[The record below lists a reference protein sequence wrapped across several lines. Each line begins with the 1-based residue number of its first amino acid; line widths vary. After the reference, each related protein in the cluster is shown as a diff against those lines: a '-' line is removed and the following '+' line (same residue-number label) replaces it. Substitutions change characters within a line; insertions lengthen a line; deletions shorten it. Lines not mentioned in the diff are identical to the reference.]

1 MNSKSNSGDLMS
13 KKTDGNDGDSS
24 AVPIKQTGRTG
35 DSSPKLS
42 PASSATT
49 VLPPP
54 YQSSRAAKPVTLPPN
69 LSSEV
74 LAVDTVDDHGRKST
88 TAAIH
93 FRMQTSSSPISTP
106 RALSFPSPTKTS
118 SSLIFNSDK
127 DLKLSHLY
135 LTQPRAL
142 SSPGLELSL
151 LHLTQPR
158 ALSTPSLEFSLPLRF
173 GFQASLRLW
182 KVQML
187 YPSL

>member
-74 LAVDTVDDHGRKST
+74 LAVDTVDDHGRSV
-88 TAAIH
+88 
-93 FRMQTSSSPISTP
+93 
-106 RALSFPSPTKTS
+106 SFFITK
-118 SSLIFNSDK
+118 
-127 DLKLSHLY
+127 
-135 LTQPRAL
+135 
-142 SSPGLELSL
+142 
-151 LHLTQPR
+151 
-158 ALSTPSLEFSLPLRF
+158 FSLF
-173 GFQASLRLW
+173 FFSFCKKFYSCFSLSYHS
-182 KVQML
+182 MNTMN
-187 YPSL
+187 PE